1 MFHTWDHP
9 RWKSIVTASGE
20 VRVAIRCCRSL
31 GCVFSRS
38 LTDAFGWPS
47 RFMQPF
53 LQQASGDY
61 ERPRAFRDTC
71 HARTSTGT
79 GLIALPNSLIRFPAL
94 LTADNSFECH
104 VASHHLQPTGR
115 IRCLPSTRP
124 ACSRRHAMSPL
135 EGSFSHHA
143 YAQSLSRHSHVTV
156 RAVGRFQLPGAGN
169 FQARSLQ
176 RAP

>member
-9 RWKSIVTASGE
+9 GWKSIVTASGE

-71 HARTSTGT
+71 HAPTPCISTGT
-79 GLIALPNSLIRFPAL
+79 GLIALPNALIRLPGL
-94 LTADNSFECH
+94 LTADNNSFECH
-104 VASHHLQPTGR
+104 VASHQLQRTGR
-115 IRCLPSTRP
+115 IWCLPSTRA

-135 EGSFSHHA
+135 EGKLFPSRIRTVIIA
-143 YAQSLSRHSHVTV
+143 AQSCHSSGC
-156 RAVGRFQLPGAGN
+156 REISI
-169 FQARSLQ
+169 QARSLP